1 MSTILKTNPLPNT
14 PFTRKVG
21 PILQSRVFLAFIGL
35 FLLSLVLAV
44 TSTHFF
50 TASNILN
57 VLRQISVVAIVAV
70 GMTYVIISG
79 GIDLSVGSVLALTAV
94 LSAVLMKQGV
104 NMILAIFAGLL
115 LGAFIGFIN
124 SQLITSRI
132 GMPPFI
138 ATLATMGIARGLTMV
153 VTGGVPIF
161 GLPDSFGFFGGG
173 YLLLI
178 PVPIIIMLVIFAIT
192 HIHLTY
198 MVGGVQ
204 LFAVGGNPEAARLSG
219 INVNRVKT
227 TAYIVS
233 GITAAIAGVILASR
247 LTSIEPLAGTGYELT
262 AIAATVIGGASL
274 FGGEGSLIGTLLGAM
289 IMGVLSNG
297 LNLLNVST
305 YWQQVVIG
313 GAIAITVAI
322 GTFRKK

>member
-1 MSTILKTNPLPNT
+1 MTAILKTKPVPNT
-14 PFTRKVG
+14 PFTKKIG
-21 PILQSRVFLAFIGL
+21 PVLQSRVFLAFIGL
-35 FLLSLVLAV
+35 FLLSLLLTV
-44 TSTHFF
+44 TSSHFF

-70 GMTYVIISG
+70 GMTYVIITG

-104 NMILAIFAGLL
+104 NMFLAIIAGLL
-115 LGAFIGFIN
+115 LGALLGFIN
-124 SQLITSRI
+124 SLLITSRI

-138 ATLATMGIARGLTMV
+138 ATLAMMGIARGLTLV

-161 GLPDSFGFFGGG
+161 GLPDAFGFFGGG

-178 PVPIIIMLVIFAIT
+178 PVPVIIMLLIFAIC

-198 MVGGVQ
+198 TVGGVQ
-204 LFAVGGNPEAARLSG
+204 LFSVGGNPEAARLSG
-219 INVNRVKT
+219 INVNGVKT
-227 TAYIVS
+227 KAYIIS
-233 GITAAIAGVILASR
+233 GVTAAIAGVILASR

-274 FGGEGSLIGTLLGAM
+274 FGGAGSLIGTLLGAM